1 MYEASRAVARQARA
15 AVPSRCETNK
25 TVSAHRSAHRREL
38 AHAPRRVA
46 ASLFIRAIPT
56 TSAIALVVLLGA
68 AHSAR
73 AQGDFRA
80 AAATPEDTAS
90 ESRTSSVIKRSSHVL
105 PYVFFGAM
113 AAGLAVNSVVH
124 LDRDPGG
131 YRDTWNTE
139 ASFPDK
145 VVHGLAAFAL
155 TSVGVDLR
163 VRPLVS
169 AVTTC
174 AAGAIFESTQGYVSR
189 YDIGADCAGA
199 ALAGLWRHWR
209 QH

>member
-1 MYEASRAVARQARA
+1 MS
-15 AVPSRCETNK
+15 S
-25 TVSAHRSAHRREL
+25 HRSAHRREL
-38 AHAPRRVA
+38 VHARVVAVLSARHLLIATATLFAATVVAPRN
-46 ASLFIRAIPT
+46 
-56 TSAIALVVLLGA
+56 
-68 AHSAR
+68 AR

-80 AAATPEDTAS
+80 AATIPEDTSSGPSA
-90 ESRTSSVIKRSSHVL
+90 TSPIKRSSRVM

-131 YRDTWNTE
+131 YRDTWNSE

-155 TSVGVDLR
+155 TSVGVDLK
-163 VRPLVS
+163 VRPLMS

-209 QH
+209 GSK

>member
-1 MYEASRAVARQARA
+1 MCPQ
-15 AVPSRCETNK
+15 
-25 TVSAHRSAHRREL
+25 RSATRREL
-38 AHAPRRVA
+38 VHVRTARKWIILSALLSAALLGGSRTALAQGEMRVA
-46 ASLFIRAIPT
+46 AAMSGDT
-56 TSAIALVVLLGA
+56 TSGPPGPSPVK
-68 AHSAR
+68 S
-73 AQGDFRA
+73 
-80 AAATPEDTAS
+80 
-90 ESRTSSVIKRSSHVL
+90 SSHVM

-155 TSVGVDLR
+155 TSVGVDLK
-163 VRPLVS
+163 VRPLLS
-169 AVTTC
+169 AATTC

-199 ALAGLWRHWR
+199 VVAGLWRHWR
-209 QH
+209 APK

>member
-1 MYEASRAVARQARA
+1 
-15 AVPSRCETNK
+15 
-25 TVSAHRSAHRREL
+25 VSPHGSAHRREL
-38 AHAPRRVA
+38 VHARVA
-46 ASLFIRAIPT
+46 ASRNARAAVTI
-56 TSAIALVVLLGA
+56 SAIAVAVLLGA
-68 AHSAR
+68 PGTAR

-80 AAATPEDTAS
+80 AAASPEDTAAGGGTIS
-90 ESRTSSVIKRSSHVL
+90 ALKPQSHVL

-124 LDRDPGG
+124 LDHDPGG

-209 QH
+209 ASR